1 MRRKISFVAFA
12 LAVAVGLSSC
22 GNKNND
28 SKETAE
34 DQNEEK
40 FEDTNK
46 EKDTDFAVDAADAGM
61 LEVQLGQLAVSN
73 ASSPQVKQFGQMM
86 VDDHTKANDEL
97 KALASELNYSL
108 PASLSDK
115 SMKVYNKL
123 AEKSGTDFDK
133 AYIDQM
139 VDDHKDVLDKF
150 KKEAD
155 NGKEARLKQWASE
168 KIPALQ
174 HHLELAES
182 AKETVKN
189 ANKKK

>member
-1 MRRKISFVAFA
+1 MNKKILFVAFA
-12 LAVAVGLSSC
+12 FSLVLFVSSC
-22 GNKNND
+22 GSKNND
-28 SKETAE
+28 SKDTAE
-34 DQNEEK
+34 EQNEEK

-46 EKDTDFAVDAADAGM
+46 EKDTDFAVEAADAGM

-86 VDDHTKANDEL
+86 VDDHTKAGDEL

-123 AEKSGTDFDK
+123 AEKSGADFDK
-133 AYIDQM
+133 EYVDQM
-139 VDDHKDVLDKF
+139 VEDHKDVIGKF

-155 NGKEARLKQWASE
+155 NGKEAKLQQWASE
-168 KIPALQ
+168 KLPTLQ
-174 HHLELAES
+174 HHLQLAES

-189 ANKKK
+189 TTNK